1 MSDSPCLRRLTAL
14 CLGLCLAGGARAETL
29 TERAAVEHTLAR
41 QPSLQAAISDVA
53 RTAQSI
59 RAQSSRYRPSLLLD
73 AGLNAERTPGLD
85 AGGGTNATTSK
96 SLVLGADL
104 VQPLAWGTQFDL
116 RVEHR
121 LVDTAPPAPATE
133 STGHGLLL
141 RLGVTQPLLR
151 GFGTRVGEAELRAA
165 RLDRVAAEAARDATA
180 NDTLSATLQAYW
192 ELWYARRAL
201 AIERAALALA
211 TTSRDDAVRRVE
223 AGAAAPLE
231 RLTYETRLAEHA
243 QAVDAAELSVYRA
256 VRALQRAMGDDAPS
270 PAWTQDEAPPSPREA
285 PEAADVRARVLQ
297 SAPALRAPQ
306 AEVERAEDRLRTA
319 GEATRPRLDL
329 AAWVQLQGLGNEAE
343 GPAFTQV
350 GGLDNPGAHVG
361 LVFELPLSGE
371 RNDAERAAAKLAVPA
386 ARARLEASLQS
397 AATEAQIQ
405 RETLARARRQGEL
418 AAQTAALAA
427 QSVEAQQKRV
437 ASGAGVPLEVRE
449 AEDAL
454 RRARLAEER
463 ARVDAAVADVRLAAA
478 TGELLLRWGAAF
490 AE

>member
-1 MSDSPCLRRLTAL
+1 MSESLCVRRLMCLA
-14 CLGLCLAGGARAETL
+14 LGLFLAVDAQAEML

-41 QPSLQAAISDVA
+41 QPALQAAITDVA

-85 AGGGTNATTSK
+85 AQGGTSVTSSR

-151 GFGTRVGEAELRAA
+151 GFGRDVGEAELRAA

-180 NDTLSATLQAYW
+180 TDTLSATLQAYW

-211 TTSRDDAVRRVE
+211 TTTRDDIVRRVQ
-223 AGAAAPLE
+223 AGAAAPLDQ
-231 RLTYETRLAEHA
+231 LTYETRLAEHA
-243 QAVDAAELSVYRA
+243 QAVDAAELNVERA
-256 VRALQRAMGDDAPS
+256 VRTLQRAMGDDAPA
-270 PAWTQDEAPPSPREA
+270 PAWTQDEAPPPPREA
-285 PEAADVRARVLQ
+285 PDAAEVRARVR
-297 SAPALRAPQ
+297 SGAPALRAPQ
-306 AEVERAEDRLRTA
+306 AEVDRAEDRLRTA
-319 GEATRPRLDL
+319 GEGTRPRLDL

-343 GPAFTQV
+343 APAFEQV

-386 ARARLEASLQS
+386 ARARLEAAAQTS
-397 AATEAQIQ
+397 ATEAEIQ
-405 RETLARARRQGEL
+405 RATLERARRQGEL

-437 ASGAGVPLEVRE
+437 ESGAGVPLEVRE

-478 TGELLLRWGAAF
+478 TGDLLLRWGAAF